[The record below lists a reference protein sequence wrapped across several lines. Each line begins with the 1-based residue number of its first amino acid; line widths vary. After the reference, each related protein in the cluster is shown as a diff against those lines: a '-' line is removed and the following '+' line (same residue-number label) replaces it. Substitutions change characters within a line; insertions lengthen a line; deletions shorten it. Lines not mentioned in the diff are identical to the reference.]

1 MSHSL
6 INGCSADTVPI
17 DDRGLTYGDGLFET
31 MLLEDG
37 VLRFRQ
43 RHLLR
48 LQRGAERLALS
59 IDLAVINRD
68 LDQIVSQAGAGRY
81 SVKLL
86 VTRGS
91 SARGYAIDPL
101 AAVRRIVTLGPTP
114 QYPAAYYQQGVS
126 LALCRTPL
134 AIAPHLA
141 GIKHLNRLEQVL
153 ARTELSVLE
162 QEGVLLDS
170 EGYVVEGVFSNL
182 FLVVDDELVTPCLDR
197 CGVAGIARE
206 VIMEEAV
213 KVGVKVTERRVILAE
228 LMAASA
234 LFMTGSLIQVW
245 PVRSF
250 NGGSFD
256 SVAWAERARGWLQ
269 RAASV

>member
-6 INGCSADTVPI
+6 INGCSADTIPI
-17 DDRGLTYGDGLFET
+17 DDRGLAYGDGLFET
-31 MLLEDG
+31 LLLEEG
-37 VLRFRQ
+37 VLRFRR
-43 RHLLR
+43 RHLQRLR
-48 LQRGAERLALS
+48 RGAERLALS

-68 LDQIVSQAGAGRY
+68 LDQIVAQAGSGSY
-81 SVKLL
+81 CVKLL

-91 SARGYAIDPL
+91 SARGYAIDPQ
-101 AAVRRIVTLGPTP
+101 APVRRIVTLADVP

-153 ARTELSVLE
+153 ARAELSATE

-182 FLVVDDELVTPCLDR
+182 FLVVGDELLTPRLDR
-197 CGVAGIARE
+197 CGVAGITRE
-206 VIMEEAV
+206 VIMEQARQA
-213 KVGVKVTERRVILAE
+213 GVKVTERRLMLAE
-228 LMAASA
+228 LMTADA
-234 LFMTGSLIQVW
+234 LFMTGSLIQAW
-245 PVRSF
+245 PVRCF
-250 NGGSFD
+250 NGRSFD
-256 SVAWAERARGWLQ
+256 SVGWADRARGWLQ
-269 RAASV
+269 RAAEP